1 MMKRRNKTLLQAAL
15 TLLLAAGCAGT
26 VAAQQPHYGQPEER
40 IFRSDTVRNDFG
52 EREVL
57 HRLDS
62 LASWSR
68 HYVDYRVYE
77 PELESSPARPVVP
90 MSSVVVITRE
100 QLPRRVHVIDN
111 MTLLGPRFM
120 LSNGQASNWGPYPIP
135 TSTRAP
141 SRCRCPDAGGFDA
154 EEPQPAP

>member
-15 TLLLAAGCAGT
+15 TLLLAAGCAGM

-90 MSSVVVITRE
+90 MSSVVVVTRE

-120 LSNGQASNWGPYPIP
+120 LSNGQASNWGPYPD
-135 TSTRAP
+135 SYL
-141 SRCRCPDAGGFDA
+141 DARTISL
-154 EEPQPAP
+154 PMP

>member
-15 TLLLAAGCAGT
+15 TLLLALGCAGT

-77 PELESSPARPVVP
+77 PELESSPAGRWFPCRRWW
-90 MSSVVVITRE
+90 SSRGSSC
-100 QLPRRVHVIDN
+100 R
-111 MTLLGPRFM
+111 
-120 LSNGQASNWGPYPIP
+120 AAC
-135 TSTRAP
+135 TSSTT
-141 SRCRCPDAGGFDA
+141 
-154 EEPQPAP
+154 

>member
-1 MMKRRNKTLLQAAL
+1 MMKRREKTLLQAAL
-15 TLLLAAGCAGT
+15 TLLLAAGTAGT
-26 VAAQQPHYGQPEER
+26 VAAQQPHHGQPEER
-40 IFRSDTVRNDFG
+40 FFRNDTVPNDFG

-68 HYVDYRVYE
+68 HYVDYRYYE
-77 PELESSPARPVVP
+77 PEPDPVRPVVP

-111 MTLLGPRFM
+111 MTLLGPHFM
-120 LSNGQASNWGPYPIP
+120 LSNGQASNWGPYPD
-135 TSTRAP
+135 SYL
-141 SRCRCPDAGGFDA
+141 DARTISL
-154 EEPQPAP
+154 PMP